1 MSEDVRVRVDGGLLT
16 VSSPYNPEYVA
27 AARRLG
33 GRWDPRATV
42 WRFDAR
48 EEQRVRDLLRQVYG
62 TDGTS
67 AVETVTVRVC
77 AGDYAGERQ
86 IYVAG
91 RVVVRRRCRDEEPRL
106 ASAVTVVGGS
116 FAPCG
121 GSAKYPRLGDN
132 DAVLQVRDVPRVIAE
147 RDGLDI
153 VPDPG
158 PAGLD
163 ECDRQS
169 LAAERQR
176 LARRLARIDALL
188 ASTQDEKTAGKV
200 PVCTTPTC
208 AKPFTDAW
216 PASTGTPR
224 TAPGS
229 STSSASAD
237 KSASTSPSSTEP

>member
-16 VSSPYNPEYVA
+16 VSSPYNQEYVA

-77 AGDYAGERQ
+77 AGQYAGERQ

-91 RVVVRRRCRDEEPRL
+91 RGVAPPPRRCRDEEPRL
-106 ASAVTVVGGS
+106 ASAVTVVDGS

-121 GSAKYPRLGDN
+121 GSVRHPRLGDN
-132 DAVLQVRDVPRVIAE
+132 DAVLQIRDVPRVIAE

-169 LAAERQR
+169 LTAERQR

-188 ASTQDEKTAGKV
+188 ASAPID
-200 PVCTTPTC
+200 PD
-208 AKPFTDAW
+208 KP
-216 PASTGTPR
+216 
-224 TAPGS
+224 
-229 STSSASAD
+229 
-237 KSASTSPSSTEP
+237 

>member
-16 VSSPYNPEYVA
+16 VSSPYNQEYVA

-77 AGDYAGERQ
+77 AGQYAGERQ

-91 RVVVRRRCRDEEPRL
+91 RVVARRRCRDEEPRL
-106 ASAVTVVGGS
+106 ASAVTVVAGS
-116 FAPCG
+116 FAP
-121 GSAKYPRLGDN
+121 
-132 DAVLQVRDVPRVIAE
+132 E

-169 LAAERQR
+169 LTAERQR

-188 ASTQDEKTAGKV
+188 ASAPID
-200 PVCTTPTC
+200 PD
-208 AKPFTDAW
+208 KP
-216 PASTGTPR
+216 
-224 TAPGS
+224 
-229 STSSASAD
+229 
-237 KSASTSPSSTEP
+237 